1 MISNDI
7 LTTRRATRAIIL
19 QVLYE
24 VDSVK
29 HDPHTILESMV
40 TSGHISPSAE
50 AFAYNLINEMLM
62 NIEELDNTIAKY
74 APSWPITQMS
84 TIDRN
89 ILRTAIYEMELNGE
103 TPLKVAINE
112 AVNLA
117 KVFGSDNSPQF
128 INGVLGSIV
137 GEIKI

>member
-7 LTTRRATRAIIL
+7 LTTRRATRAMIL

-40 TSGHISPSAE
+40 MLGHLSPSAE
-50 AFAYNLINEMLM
+50 AFAYNLINEMLL
-62 NIEELDNTIAKY
+62 NIEELDNIIAKH
-74 APSWPITQMS
+74 APSWPINQMP
-84 TIDRN
+84 TVDRN
-89 ILRTAIYEMELNGE
+89 ILRTAIYEMELSRE
-103 TPLKVAINE
+103 TPPKVAINE

-117 KVFGSDNSPQF
+117 KVFGSDSAPKF
-128 INGVLGSIV
+128 INGVLGSVV

>member
-7 LTTRRATRAIIL
+7 ITTRRATRAIIL

-29 HDPHTILESMV
+29 HDPHTILESIVM
-40 TSGHISPSAE
+40 SGHLSPSAE
-50 AFAYNLINEMLM
+50 AFAYNLINDMLL
-62 NIEELDNTIAKY
+62 NIEELDNIIIRH
-74 APSWPITQMS
+74 APSWPINQIPTV
-84 TIDRN
+84 DRN
-89 ILRTAIYEMELNGE
+89 ILRTAIYEMELSRE
-103 TPLKVAINE
+103 TPPKVAINE

-117 KVFGSDNSPQF
+117 KVFGSDNAPKF

-137 GEIKI
+137 GGIKI

>member
-7 LTTRRATRAIIL
+7 ITTRRATRAIIL

-40 TSGHISPSAE
+40 MSGHMSPSAE
-50 AFAYNLINEMLM
+50 AFAYNLINEMLL
-62 NIEELDNTIAKY
+62 NIEELDNIITKY

-103 TPLKVAINE
+103 TPPKVAINE

-117 KVFGSDNSPQF
+117 KVFGSNNSPQF